1 MTTPTKRRVFSA
13 KEKLRIL
20 EEADRAV
27 ASPGGIAALL
37 RREGLYSSALSDWRR
52 QRDAGALEGLTPRKR
67 GPTPAPENPMAAE
80 LARVNRENAQLRRRL
95 EQAEAIIT
103 VQKKWRPC
111 WGRRWPATTTRRRD
125 GGHPDHP
132 TTTAANPRRL
142 PSPWNRA
149 I

>member
-1 MTTPTKRRVFSA
+1 MVAAPAAAPPEMTAPPKRRVFSA

-20 EEADRAV
+20 EEADRAG

-103 VQKKWRPC
+103 VQKKV
-111 WGRRWPATTTRRRD
+111 
-125 GGHPDHP
+125 
-132 TTTAANPRRL
+132 AALLGTPL
-142 PSPWNRA
+142 VGDDDETP
-149 I
+149 